1 MGELRAR
8 VDVPADAFGPTMARR
23 LVVATTVGWGLAS
36 LSADAELVVSEL
48 VTNALLHAPGPESF
62 ELCVVR
68 RPGGIRL
75 ELADGSSIAPVIREL
90 EDGRPGGRGLRIV
103 QTIAVAWG
111 HDEEGGG
118 KRVWVELGDADRSP
132 GRGG

>member
-118 KRVWVELGDADRSP
+118 KRVWVELGEADRSP

>member
-1 MGELRAR
+1 MGELSAR
-8 VDVPADAFGPTMARR
+8 VDVPADGGGPTMARR

-48 VTNALLHAPGPESF
+48 VTNALLHAPGTDSF
-62 ELCVVR
+62 ELCIIRQVD
-68 RPGGIRL
+68 GIRL
-75 ELADGSSIAPVIREL
+75 ELADGSSIAPMIREL

-111 HDEEGGG
+111 HDEEGPG
-118 KRVWVELGDADRSP
+118 KRVWVELGEADPSP
-132 GRGG
+132 EPSG

>member
-1 MGELRAR
+1 VGELRAR

-23 LVVATTVGWGLAS
+23 VVAATTVGWGVTS
-36 LSADAELVVSEL
+36 LRADAELVVSEL
-48 VTNALLHAPGPESF
+48 VTNALMHAPGTESF

-68 RPGGIRL
+68 RPGGIRV

-90 EDGRPGGRGLRIV
+90 EDGRPGGRGMRIV

-111 HDEEGGG
+111 HDEEGQG
-118 KRVWVELGDADRSP
+118 KRVWVELGEPDRD
-132 GRGG
+132 GE